1 MKKNKNDMHYD
12 SLQKKALHLRLQSLS
27 LSQGLKQGSFQS
39 LYKSQGIEFSGVR
52 EYLPGD
58 DVRSIDWNVTARM
71 GKTFVKTYEEERDLH
86 VFIILD
92 ASLSMAT
99 GSNGISRFDKAK
111 ELASL
116 LSFACE
122 HISSPLGTV
131 IFGESIYFSC
141 GQKSGKEHTMY
152 LLSKIT
158 KAPLDKKRGSAL
170 INALRGAAK
179 ILKRRSLVFIISD
192 FRVGEYED
200 DLSLLAQR
208 HDLVAIRIGDESD
221 LDFPSAGTLSFVDPE
236 SLVKQDLPLSSPSFK
251 KAWRDFGLAH
261 AERWRHICKKRGV
274 KTLEVSLQDDAL
286 LVLDRFF
293 VAVRKK

>member
-1 MKKNKNDMHYD
+1 MHYD

-261 AERWRHICKKRGV
+261 TERWRHICKKRGV